1 MIRQRFVKFLKFGTP
16 LQRFLLKLEEIQK
29 ERNVL
34 VPQLHLKD
42 KIQSC
47 LFCLQNLVLIKLH
60 EACILKKICRGMER
74 DVDIEVRMW
83 RRSSIGHSGQSVFI

>member
-1 MIRQRFVKFLKFGTP
+1 MLFVLKCGAP

-42 KIQSC
+42 KIQ
-47 LFCLQNLVLIKLH
+47 FCLQNLVLIKLH
-60 EACILKKICRGMER
+60 EACILKEICRGMER
-74 DVDIEVRMW
+74 DVDIQVRMW
-83 RRSSIGHSGQSVFI
+83 RRSSIRHSGQ